1 MKAEEKTKKK
11 VVEENKFPN
20 CKHKDRVTRKNGS
33 FYCRVC
39 KYDSVRDKPSGKLTN
54 LMNRLNRCKEGYVE
68 LQEIFKET
76 TKELQKKLNLSR
88 EIVKEKNEEIDELK
102 LQIEAMTD
110 E

>member
-1 MKAEEKTKKK
+1 M
-11 VVEENKFPN
+11 
-20 CKHKDRVTRKNGS
+20 
-33 FYCRVC
+33 
-39 KYDSVRDKPSGKLTN
+39 PSGKLTG
-54 LMNRLNRCKEGYVE
+54 LMNRLNRCKEEYQE

-88 EIVKEKNEEIDELK
+88 EIVKEKNKEIDELK